1 MITLAVA
8 YLGFFVADSVLEVSG
23 VLATVAAGI
32 TLALLG
38 RSSIRGRAAVHQ
50 VTLSYPEAW
59 ITLTSS
65 RRGRLHSHNSLLP
78 LSSAL
83 FSHTHHASATCLR
96 SQVWET
102 IEHVGYTL
110 IFLLAGN
117 IFGMVLAEPNNGVG
131 LREWGWLLLLWL
143 ALLAIRGCVIAAF
156 YPVLDVL
163 GYGLHW
169 KVQTVS
175 HHTCTLH
182 AQRLQV

>member
-1 MITLAVA
+1 MNIRTALVCVCVCQCLRDMSQETVITLAVA
-8 YLGFFVADSVLEVSG
+8 YLGFFVADSVLKVSG

-38 RSSIRGRAAVHQ
+38 RSSIRGGAAVH
-50 VTLSYPEAW
+50 
-59 ITLTSS
+59 
-65 RRGRLHSHNSLLP
+65 
-78 LSSAL
+78 
-83 FSHTHHASATCLR
+83 
-96 SQVWET
+96 QVWET

-143 ALLAIRGCVIAAF
+143 ALLTIRGAVIAAF

-169 KVQTVS
+169 KVHNTVRVKS
-175 HHTCTLH
+175 GFFTNEKK
-182 AQRLQV
+182 QD